1 MNAKVLKLIILR
13 AFLCDSLLIILG
25 FWFIM
30 FDKYIYQGLHFL
42 MKWSGQINSWAW
54 RKHARILR
62 DEQKIAMDKLT
73 RDQENSAYL
82 EELKRKL

>member
-1 MNAKVLKLIILR
+1 MI
-13 AFLCDSLLIILG
+13 
-25 FWFIM
+25 
-30 FDKYIYQGLHFL
+30 DKMIYNTLHWI

-62 DEQKIAMDKLT
+62 DKQKISMDKLT